1 MIGFAHFFTLFRIAQ
16 HTMSATSAAQSE
28 PTPIPAALRRRLLL
42 QLVLMLTCGLLLS
55 SSYLWFS
62 ATREARAQTLED
74 GGQLMRQS
82 AILLQPLLLADD
94 RVSLNYLVNELGAK
108 PEIRGIAL
116 YNQNN
121 ELVARSG
128 EGEGPLERELM
139 LERERQS
146 LGRMLFWLDP
156 APARQQRL
164 SQLYLVAGLWL
175 ASTLAALLT
184 LAVAL
189 RARAPA
195 VTARDETVDDED
207 LGDAAV
213 TADALANEALADQ
226 PAGAEDDVEPD
237 SEAPDLSGDT
247 RPAARNDD
255 ADMNE
260 YADEHAWHDLDQQ
273 DAQPYDSPHPG
284 QRAEPGVDGLL
295 ELLRPVK
302 ERLMPRFTPSAPQ
315 VDESERHQ
323 EPRFLEEALEF
334 DDLDELGPAEP
345 ARQNPLRERA
355 ETQLGLYSFE
365 HELTLALAPQDAS
378 YLLLIDAASGHA
390 EHVEGEER
398 DALLHQYG
406 QYARQIASIYSGE
419 MEPRDNGDL
428 RIWFREPTD
437 EDAHGAN
444 ALCAAKLFSLLYR
457 TFNQGRIRNF
467 LPVLNLHIA
476 LVRGNCRKPQLMLE
490 EAQFLTRSTQSNE
503 LISHTALSEAP
514 DLKSSLLE
522 GADIR
527 REDEDKVLIHRLSDA
542 YEELLE
548 KQASHLM
555 RKPG

>member
-1 MIGFAHFFTLFRIAQ
+1 MIGFAHFFTFFRIAQ
-16 HTMSATSAAQSE
+16 HTMSATSAAQPE
-28 PTPIPAALRRRLLL
+28 LTPIPPALRRRLLR
-42 QLVLMLTCGLLLS
+42 QLLLILTCGLLLS

-62 ATREARAQTLED
+62 ATRDARAQTLQD

-139 LERERQS
+139 LERERQP

-164 SQLYLVAGLWL
+164 SQLYLVAALWL
-175 ASTLAALLT
+175 ASTLAAVLT

-195 VTARDETVDDED
+195 VTAQDDAMGDED
-207 LGDAAV
+207 LGDAVV
-213 TADALANEALADQ
+213 TDAALAD
-226 PAGAEDDVEPD
+226 PAAEATEDDVEPD
-237 SEAPDLSGDT
+237 SEAPETAGDT
-247 RPAARNDD
+247 HPAARNDD
-255 ADMNE
+255 ADE
-260 YADEHAWHDLDQQ
+260 YADEQAWDDLDQK
-273 DAQPYDSPHPG
+273 DSQPHDNQHPG
-284 QRAEPGVDGLL
+284 HRAEPGFDGLL

-315 VDESERHQ
+315 ADESERHQ
-323 EPRFLEEALEF
+323 EPRFLEESLEF

-365 HELTLALAPQDAS
+365 HEMALVLAPQDAS

-390 EHVEGEER
+390 EYVEGEER

-406 QYARQIASIYSGE
+406 QYARQIAAIYSGE
-419 MEPRDNGDL
+419 MEPQDNGDIL
-428 RIWFREPTD
+428 IWFREPTG

-457 TFNQGRIRNF
+457 AFNQGRIRNF
-467 LPVLNLHIA
+467 LPVLNLHIS
-476 LVRGNCRKPQLMLE
+476 LVRGNSHKPQLMLE

-527 REDEDKVLIHRLSDA
+527 REDEDKVLIHSLSDA